1 MAEQDNNGFNI
12 FGFNINR
19 KGNKKSEEKEML
31 PSIVPPTDNDG
42 AGYVTTGTGGA
53 HATALMLDNNSTTI
67 KDDIALIKKYR
78 EAAMHPEVDQ
88 MISHITNEAISGD
101 REVAQIDLDTL
112 EASNN
117 IKNKIKEEFDGI
129 VEMLDFNNTA
139 AEMFQ
144 RFYIDGRLHHHLV
157 VDPKKPQLG
166 IQEMR
171 YIDSLAIRK
180 HKEIEKE
187 TDERTGVEI
196 IKNVKEYFV
205 FDPKVSNNSK
215 TITPGARSIT
225 TLPVDSVSY
234 ITSGLLDTTRTRVV
248 GHLDKVLKPLNNLR
262 MMEDAMVIYRLAR
275 APERR
280 IFYVD
285 VGKMGNNR
293 AKEYINDLMN
303 KYRNKMT
310 YDANTGTL
318 TNNSRS
324 MSMLEDFWLPRQEG
338 GKGTEVTTLAGGQN
352 LGELDDVVY
361 MQKKLY
367 KAGNVPLSRLEQE
380 AQFTL
385 GRTSELTRDEQYFK
399 KFVDNVTRRFSK
411 LIIETLGKQ
420 LVLKKICTEDEWNG
434 WKSKIYLEFLS
445 DSYFTELKNA
455 EIIGERIERLDRVSS
470 YVGEYFSRE
479 WVMKELLMMS
489 DDEITAMNK
498 QMKAELDS
506 GIVNIDTD
514 VDDEAPA
521 EKEAPAK
528 KEAGPEIDV
537 SKTKDDDK

>member
-19 KGNKKSEEKEML
+19 KGNKKEEKKELL

-53 HATALMLDNNSTTI
+53 HSTALMLDNNSTTI
-67 KDDIALIKKYR
+67 KDDISLIKKYR

-112 EASNN
+112 EVSNN
-117 IKNKIKEEFDGI
+117 IKKKIKEEYDGI

-139 AEMFQ
+139 SEMFQ

-157 VDPKKPQLG
+157 IDPKKPQLG

-205 FDPKVSNNSK
+205 FDPKISNNSK

-225 TLPVDSVSY
+225 TLSVESVSY

-293 AKEYINDLMN
+293 AK
-303 KYRNKMT
+303 
-310 YDANTGTL
+310 
-318 TNNSRS
+318 
-324 MSMLEDFWLPRQEG
+324 
-338 GKGTEVTTLAGGQN
+338 
-352 LGELDDVVY
+352 
-361 MQKKLY
+361 
-367 KAGNVPLSRLEQE
+367 
-380 AQFTL
+380 
-385 GRTSELTRDEQYFK
+385 
-399 KFVDNVTRRFSK
+399 
-411 LIIETLGKQ
+411 
-420 LVLKKICTEDEWNG
+420 
-434 WKSKIYLEFLS
+434 
-445 DSYFTELKNA
+445 
-455 EIIGERIERLDRVSS
+455 
-470 YVGEYFSRE
+470 
-479 WVMKELLMMS
+479 
-489 DDEITAMNK
+489 
-498 QMKAELDS
+498 
-506 GIVNIDTD
+506 
-514 VDDEAPA
+514 
-521 EKEAPAK
+521 
-528 KEAGPEIDV
+528 
-537 SKTKDDDK
+537 